1 MGHLEPVA
9 RASIYEVTLPIWA
22 HWRVGSTAAAASE
35 APDPAMQ
42 DNLLLCGRGG
52 SSCSP
57 PLPTAPRTLHLP
69 LPWRTAP
76 SRPLAVGEAGEG
88 APDPTS
94 LRRPLSSGPARD
106 VPPVRPL
113 FIDFNVA
120 THFLCPVGD
129 PGDDASCF
137 ANPLFQLNRHH
148 HHTTTFVA
156 GPLDAR
162 RRP

>member
-35 APDPAMQ
+35 APDPAMR
-42 DNLLLCGRGG
+42 DNLLLCSRGG

-76 SRPLAVGEAGEG
+76 SRPLTVGEAGEG

-106 VPPVRPL
+106 VPPVRPHSSSAL
-113 FIDFNVA
+113 MSRP
-120 THFLCPVGD
+120 T
-129 PGDDASCF
+129 CF